1 MRPKRRHLVHELMCR
16 EYGVKCTWWAS
27 MQALRY
33 AVFGPRRKWKNIFQ
47 TKENSLL
54 ELSGDLMWITR
65 SADHLRYSCN
75 VMKRICGD
83 GRVMTLYT
91 SDLHPRPME
100 VAVYEIPDP
109 HFRAS
114 IPQQE
119 YQPVMFTLR
128 KGGVLTRHNLE
139 TGKFY
144 NSIFLSHLP
153 CNSLSVSFLSDIL
166 IVKSPNFKF
175 HHRAECLFRFHAFH
189 MHPFKWLAKF
199 DIDGSVFPE
208 KEHKRRYG
216 KLRNAEIHDD
226 MLIVMTEKNY
236 SLIYDAQEIMKE
248 KMVSSIHG
256 VEDFASNHLELVEKA
271 PPLLFV
277 TLAHMDILGL
287 GACPW
292 TYIRAVSDSVLEVRD
307 LATEELLNGGRV
319 MWRDRNDIQISPD
332 YLMFHP
338 DDSSRVIHVR
348 TSEIRILTIRE
359 REGKRT
365 LEEEFGYPER
375 GRITKTVEAAKY
387 SRSGRLIKTKFEL
400 DDSLNRAIVFNVETD
415 LRVLIILEARRD
427 DEHNCTKLLKVTFYD
442 SLSYDLLHEMNLSV
456 KVDGDI
462 ETNRLSISM
471 DRDILNIVSHKGS
484 QHTILVYRLKEMM
497 EDDTDVRRMKSK
509 RRACDNAGSSYREDE
524 SESGDGPQNE
534 IPKKVIRKSLRTAVV
549 ERRTERRGTNKRRG
563 KRTAT
568 NNTSNE
574 SDHTDSDEWVP

>member
-236 SLIYDAQEIMKE
+236 SLIYDAQEIMK
-248 KMVSSIHG
+248 
-256 VEDFASNHLELVEKA
+256 
-271 PPLLFV
+271 
-277 TLAHMDILGL
+277 
-287 GACPW
+287 
-292 TYIRAVSDSVLEVRD
+292 VRD

-563 KRTAT
+563 KRTTT